1 MARAREGKRPQL
13 LSGSQA
19 VSIETLLPGP
29 TPHSATHPAVQTILL
44 QDPYIRIGMANRD
57 IATRLR
63 ERVWD
68 ASIPL
73 EIRLHKADSSSYDS
87 EPYLA
92 R

>member
-1 MARAREGKRPQL
+1 MA
-13 LSGSQA
+13 S
-19 VSIETLLPGP
+19 
-29 TPHSATHPAVQTILL
+29 
-44 QDPYIRIGMANRD
+44 RD

-73 EIRLHKADSSSYDS
+73 QICLHKADSSSYDS

-92 R
+92 RYSISTPPIRRF